1 MLNFPESILKH
12 GLHKMKKP
20 EASRLSFKEGLKE
33 VLTRE
38 RYLGNLKNINDILL
52 HKLWGYISVH

>member
-20 EASRLSFKEGLKE
+20 EASQLSFKE
-33 VLTRE
+33 VLARE
-38 RYLGNLKNINDILL
+38 RYLGNLNNINNILF
-52 HKLWGYISVH
+52 HKLWIH

>member
-20 EASRLSFKEGLKE
+20 EASRLSFKE

-38 RYLGNLKNINDILL
+38 RYLGNLKNINDILF
-52 HKLWGYISVH
+52 HKLWRYISVH